1 LNIDKKTIKQ
11 IDYHIME
18 AKDVIH
24 QLSIDNNKKD
34 LISQVIDD
42 ISNRNK

>member
-1 LNIDKKTIKQ
+1 
-11 IDYHIME
+11 ME